1 MKDTYNNT
9 SWILLQIYI
18 SLVQPFR
25 WGLMYNMYVF
35 YNRLKIN
42 DTFWFFIGG
51 GYDVHVFN
59 TTFTIL
65 KITFYKEEG
74 RF

>member
-1 MKDTYNNT
+1 
-9 SWILLQIYI
+9 
-18 SLVQPFR
+18 
-25 WGLMYNMYVF
+25 MYNMYVF